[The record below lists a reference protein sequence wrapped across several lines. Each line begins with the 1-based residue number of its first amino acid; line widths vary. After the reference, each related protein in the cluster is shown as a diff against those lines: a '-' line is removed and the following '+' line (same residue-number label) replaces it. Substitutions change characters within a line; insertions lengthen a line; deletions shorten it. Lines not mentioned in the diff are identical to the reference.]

1 MSVKKVVICSDSM
14 SALQSLKYL
23 NIDHPIVL
31 KIVTLNHS
39 LQQMGF
45 EVIYTWVPGHMD
57 ITGNE
62 KADKA
67 AKQALA

>member
-23 NIDHPIVL
+23 NIVL